1 MMTASKHLFSDQI
14 FRIFLY
20 LHEKEKS
27 IFGTF
32 QGKNDIYPPQN
43 PILDKPQGPPYILDR
58 PGALSF
64 KIGHLKFH
72 QNIYDRKRNFEP
84 IMFRPGKLSF
94 RIGPLKFRQIP
105 SQTFDFDYYPCCVDI
120 AANCWRYVDC
130 ENRKH

>member
-1 MMTASKHLFSDQI
+1 MRKS
-14 FRIFLY
+14 
-20 LHEKEKS
+20 ES

-32 QGKNDIYPPQN
+32 QGKNDIYLPSTPPKRQN

-64 KIGHLKFH
+64 QIGKLKFN

-84 IMFRPGKLSF
+84 LVFRPGKLSF
-94 RIGPLKFRQIP
+94 KIGPLKFRQIP
-105 SQTFDFDYYPCCVDI
+105 TQTFRFDYYPCCVDI

-130 ENRKH
+130 ERRRN